1 MLENLKKALGKV
13 LVTVEQVAK
22 AEEDGKIVVKE
33 WIQIGVTALGW
44 IWIFKN
50 LKAIKADIESGA
62 TQEDWDTMN
71 EELKNEFSISQAN
84 LEETIEQALG
94 IITLILS
101 LVGKNVKVNVT

>member
-1 MLENLKKALGKV
+1 MLENLKKALSKI
-13 LVTVEQVAK
+13 LATIEQVAK
-22 AEEDGKIVVKE
+22 AEEDGQIVLKE

-50 LKAIKADIESGA
+50 LKAIKADIEAGA
-62 TQEDWDTMN
+62 TQEEWDAMN
-71 EELKNEFSISQAN
+71 EELKNEFEIPQAN

-101 LVGKNVKVNVT
+101 LVGKKVNVKVT